1 MGGKICSICKQEKPL
16 EDFCVN
22 RTTSDGKSTECKVCH
37 RARYHEYYLKNKEQ
51 ILERTRKWR
60 RTEKGRQSWQRYD
73 KAHRE
78 QRNKNF
84 AKYRERNR
92 EKIRERNRKFYREHK
107 DVVNKWNKKYRE
119 SHPDYFAKYYAKY
132 YKHRKE
138 ADQLFKLKR
147 QMRNSIYDAFKRK
160 GKTKGS
166 PTEKIVG
173 CSLQQ
178 LYDHLVSTWEKNYGK
193 PWNGEPCHIDHIL
206 PLALADTEEDIVEL
220 CHYTNLQLLKPT
232 DNLTKSAKLLD

>member
-1 MGGKICSICKQEKPL
+1 MIGKKICSRCHEEKLL

-22 RTTSDGKSTECKVCH
+22 RTTSDGRSSECKVCH
-37 RARYHEYYLKNKEQ
+37 RARHHEYYLKNREQ

-138 ADQLFKLKR
+138 ADQIFQLKR

-160 GKTKGS
+160 GKTKSS

-206 PLALADTEEDIVEL
+206 PLALADTPEDIIEL
-220 CHYTNLQLLKPT
+220 CHYTNLQLLKPE
-232 DNLTKSAKLLD
+232 DNLRKSAKL